1 MVEGSGPRHEMTS
14 AGSPLEEIAMPLYEK
29 PVCRLMPDHN
39 LSGDVHAHVSGVR
52 HPGDEK
58 N

>member
-1 MVEGSGPRHEMTS
+1 MTS